1 MENRASE
8 FSTKKIA
15 TFGILIALT
24 TVATMIISIPTPT
37 RGYVNLGD
45 SVVMLSGVMLGPLGG
60 FLVGGIG
67 SALADLLLGYA
78 YYAPLTFAVK
88 GLEGL
93 IVALVYKKLLKETKL
108 PVALVLGGLWMATG
122 YLIGEIFMW
131 GWPAAIGSFPHN
143 VLQGMVGAGI
153 CYLLYQPVKRFYRD

>member
-1 MENRASE
+1 MENKAKE
-8 FSTKKIA
+8 LSTKKIA

-37 RGYVNLGD
+37 KGYVNLGD
-45 SVVMLSGVMLGPLGG
+45 SVVMLAGVILGPLGG

-67 SALADLLLGYA
+67 SALADILLSYA
-78 YYAPLTFAVK
+78 YYAPLTFIVK

-93 IVALVYKKLLKETKL
+93 LVAVIYRKILKETKL
-108 PVALVLGGLWMATG
+108 PIALIIAGVWMAAG

-131 GWPAAIGSFPHN
+131 GWAAAIGSFPHN
-143 VLQGMVGAGI
+143 VLQGTIGAVI
-153 CYLLYQPVKRFYRD
+153 CYLLYQPVKKFYKD